1 MQQIKLY
8 LDSLTVQDYAVFCLG
23 LIVVVLVFVF
33 REIKGVVDIVGKAIV
48 EAETKLNGEEGQKKL
63 DYAVTQIQAHLPVF
77 AKPFVTKSML
87 VTLIE
92 NMLNSMND
100 YFKIEREIDIKGN
113 EDTGEEKPT
122 EEK

>member
-1 MQQIKLY
+1 
-8 LDSLTVQDYAVFCLG
+8 
-23 LIVVVLVFVF
+23 
-33 REIKGVVDIVGKAIV
+33 
-48 EAETKLNGEEGQKKL
+48 
-63 DYAVTQIQAHLPVF
+63 
-77 AKPFVTKSML
+77 ML